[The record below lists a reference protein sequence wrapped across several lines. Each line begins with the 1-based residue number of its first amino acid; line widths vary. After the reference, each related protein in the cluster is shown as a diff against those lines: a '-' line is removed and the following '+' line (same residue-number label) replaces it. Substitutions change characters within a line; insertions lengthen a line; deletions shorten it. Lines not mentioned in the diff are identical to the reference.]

1 MLLELESCSLLA
13 FRVDVELAIS
23 SLELSLEL
31 MVLLL
36 AVLRMELGVF
46 FGRALTLVEGF
57 VFLVFPF
64 ISSIVR
70 ERADNLEAT
79 LLGGP

>member
-1 MLLELESCSLLA
+1 MFLEFESCSLLA
-13 FRVDVELAIS
+13 FRVDVELVIS

-31 MVLLL
+31 ILVRV
-36 AVLRMELGVF
+36 AVLKMEPGLVF
-46 FGRALTLVEGF
+46 FGKVLALEL
-57 VFLVFPF
+57 VFLPF
-64 ISSIVR
+64 ISNMVR